1 MVVMAAV
8 PFVPVLAD
16 LIQSTPVLAISNVAA
31 GGIGIVA
38 VILILLAAIPLG
50 LIIGSIPLWLAAK
63 MAVSTNTTFGTAL
76 KVVICN
82 FLAGLLIGAVVRLM
96 AMVGGVMGSTS
107 GFNTINSIIFGISFV
122 VAIFIIANC
131 YEIGAVHAFG
141 VQILS
146 WVVSI
151 VIAVL
156 IILGFVAVIGG
167 ANTKGSLL
175 ASLEKFKQARNSTSL
190 PSSSPSQS
198 SSPPISQPAPAFPSQ
213 PDYSAEI
220 DGLLNAA
227 MHPTGPK
234 LSLTER
240 EDIVRTVQQRLQAQR
255 NNISAG
261 DARAIN
267 VYQNQFNRYLLLL
280 NEVKA
285 ERKAHPSG
293 EASPQAAR

>member
-1 MVVMAAV
+1 MVVMAVV
-8 PFVPVLAD
+8 PIVPVLAD
-16 LIQSTPVLAISNVAA
+16 LVQSTPVLALSNIAV
-31 GGIGIVA
+31 GGISIVA
-38 VILILLAAIPLG
+38 IILIILAAIPIG

-76 KVVICN
+76 KVRVCN
-82 FLAGLLIGAVVRLM
+82 ILAFLLISFAVRLM
-96 AMVGGVMGSTS
+96 AMVGGLMGSRS
-107 GFNTINSIIFGISFV
+107 GANTVDSIVIILGAIV
-122 VAIFIIANC
+122 GIFIIANC
-131 YEIGAVHAFG
+131 YEIGALHAFG

-146 WVVSI
+146 G
-151 VIAVL
+151 VIAIVFAIL
-156 IILGFVAVIGG
+156 IILGFVVAIGG
-167 ANTKGSLL
+167 ANVKGSLL

-190 PSSSPSQS
+190 PSSSPSQ

-240 EDIVRTVQQRLQAQR
+240 EDVVRTLQQRLQAQR
-255 NNISAG
+255 SNISAG
-261 DARAIN
+261 DARAIT

-285 ERKAHPSG
+285 ERKAHPLG